1 MEQLTIPGTNVV
13 LYPGSIVVLAE
24 YPYSKWIVKQGWY
37 TYNNQQLNG
46 WYFKSIND
54 GAILSLSNVNLDTIT
69 IVSQGERPCPP
80 PHNHG
85 PMHGPFPGPMPGPM
99 PGPVPGATAGQ
110 GGLNARQADQLRRS
124 FITVDTIKQR
134 DALDDGNLPD
144 GKICR
149 VNNVNGKV
157 KYYSYDVS
165 TSSWV
170 EQPLDYLTT
179 TEADQEYVRQDDFN
193 WEFMTDDGGCTC
205 DPSCSCRK

>member
-1 MEQLTIPGTNVV
+1 MEQLTIPGSNVV
-13 LYPGSIVVLAE
+13 LYPGSIVILAE

-69 IVSQGERPCPP
+69 VVSQGERPCPP
-80 PHNHG
+80 PHHHG
-85 PMHGPFPGPMPGPM
+85 PGPGPRPPFPGGPISGPGGPGMP
-99 PGPVPGATAGQ
+99 
-110 GGLNARQADQLRRS
+110 GGLNARQADQLRRA

-134 DALDDGNLPD
+134 DALDDGNLPN

-170 EQPLDYLTT
+170 EQPLDYLTA
-179 TEADQEYVRQDDFN
+179 TEADDVYVRQDEFD
-193 WEFMTDDGGCTC
+193 WEYMTDGGGCTC
-205 DPSCSCRK
+205 PPDCSCRK